1 MARAKK
7 NGAKR
12 AKTHKNGTPS
22 VVPRPPPAALAY
34 APPPAPLAYAPPQRR
49 NGRVKRAARRVTE
62 KAKELKKTTVTGG
75 QVAAA
80 VGGTLG
86 YTATAAVIVGRGWLS
101 PIWTSAV
108 LTTVGAGA
116 TYAAYKHEMPHA
128 TAFGAGWTLGGLAQ
142 ATTTMIVHVVS
153 EEDDK
158 GTDKGTDKGKARNAL
173 GDGWATDG
181 DDISHRLRLS
191 EQRAK
196 ELDLELA
203 RARERLNPEM
213 ELAAA

>member
-34 APPPAPLAYAPPQRR
+34 APPPAPLAYAPQRR
-49 NGRVKRAARRVTE
+49 NGRIKRTARRVTD

-86 YTATAAVIVGRGWLS
+86 YTATAAVIVGRRWLS

-116 TYAAYKHEMPHA
+116 TYAAYTREMPHA
-128 TAFGAGWTLGGLAQ
+128 TAFAAGWTLGGVAQ
-142 ATTTMIVHVVS
+142 ATTTMIVHVVGEEE
-153 EEDDK
+153 EEDQE
-158 GTDKGTDKGKARNAL
+158 KGKTRNAL
-173 GDGWATDG
+173 GDGWDTDG
-181 DDISHRLRLS
+181 DDIGHRLRLS

-203 RARERLNPEM
+203 RARERLNPEI
-213 ELAAA
+213 ELAA